1 MCARSLRTAAV
12 PLLHVLL
19 HVLLLRANGFRHS
32 ITQPSGHISA
42 AMIQDDFGQGAGN
55 TSIGSHHGT
64 IQTVSRMSAM
74 RAYHSI
80 PQSANGALG
89 TQWTDERF
97 RHSLTQATS
106 GSAVRARP
114 NFTQSIHSANNAPIV
129 VRARRNF
136 AQPVKDTDSVAINHK
151 HRKTILVVVSVLSLS
166 LLFCVCAMT
175 CHDNRI
181 VIWLH
186 DDWMVPYP
194 SDGWSSGDSA
204 MIRQETQRGGAV
216 VERGGAWWRLSV
228 EEHSLMPGSTSP
240 RLSKPAQ

>member
-1 MCARSLRTAAV
+1 M

-114 NFTQSIHSANNAPIV
+114 NFTQSIHSANNAPHCCESSTQLCTASQGY
-129 VRARRNF
+129 RQCGHQSQTSQNYPSGCECS
-136 AQPVKDTDSVAINHK
+136 QPEP
-151 HRKTILVVVSVLSLS
+151 S
-166 LLFCVCAMT
+166 LLRV
-175 CHDNRI
+175 CHD
-181 VIWLH
+181 V
-186 DDWMVPYP
+186 
-194 SDGWSSGDSA
+194 S
-204 MIRQETQRGGAV
+204 
-216 VERGGAWWRLSV
+216 
-228 EEHSLMPGSTSP
+228 
-240 RLSKPAQ
+240 